1 MSSNVQFTK
10 KRRSGGS
17 EASQAEYSNETET
30 MRNPSWHTGA
40 TLLKIGL
47 TEYGSL
53 NLPLAALA
61 LLALH
66 ETSVIERISQFACN
80 ALSA

>member
-1 MSSNVQFTK
+1 
-10 KRRSGGS
+10 
-17 EASQAEYSNETET
+17 